1 MSKSMTYQ
9 GHKSCYCNIYKL
21 SRSTKLVMNIFI
33 FQLNGMKQEAFHYLQ
48 IAQRV
53 VYTNFTFDFCK
64 ARRASEL
71 KGNLSIRHL

>member
-1 MSKSMTYQ
+1 
-9 GHKSCYCNIYKL
+9 
-21 SRSTKLVMNIFI
+21 MNTFI